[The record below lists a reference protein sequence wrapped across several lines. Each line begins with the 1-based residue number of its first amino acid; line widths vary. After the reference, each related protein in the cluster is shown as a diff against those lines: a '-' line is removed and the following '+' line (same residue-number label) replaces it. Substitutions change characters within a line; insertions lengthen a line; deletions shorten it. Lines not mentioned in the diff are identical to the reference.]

1 MTTTANQKLTA
12 FAQAVGTDYKE
23 LKGLI
28 TQIQTA
34 LAELPQSNAVST
46 QIQQAITA
54 LKNELMGGELD
65 EQLDTLKE
73 LGNKLKELQNDG
85 TVAGAI
91 TQKLSELKQ
100 KIEGL
105 ETAFNGLIET
115 NFVEI
120 YQQAKGV

>member
-1 MTTTANQKLTA
+1 MTTANQKLTA
-12 FAQAVGTDYKE
+12 FAQAVGADYKE

-28 TQIQTA
+28 SQVQST

-73 LGNKLKELQNDG
+73 LVDKLKELQNDDS
-85 TVAGAI
+85 VAGAV
-91 TQKLSELKQ
+91 TQKLTELKQ
-100 KIEGL
+100 KIETV
-105 ETAFNGLIET
+105 ETAINALNT
-115 NFVEI
+115 ADFVQI
-120 YQQAKGV
+120 YQTAKGA

>member
-1 MTTTANQKLTA
+1 MTTANQKLAA

-28 TQIQTA
+28 SQVQST
-34 LAELPQSNAVST
+34 LAELAQSNAIST

-73 LGNKLKELQNDG
+73 LGDKLKELQNDDS
-85 TVAGAI
+85 VAGAV
-91 TQKLSELKQ
+91 TQKLTELKQ
-100 KIEGL
+100 KIETV
-105 ETAFNGLIET
+105 ETAINALNT
-115 NFVEI
+115 ADFVQI
-120 YQQAKGV
+120 YQTAKGV

>member
-1 MTTTANQKLTA
+1 MTTANQKLAA

-23 LKGLI
+23 LKDLI
-28 TQIQTA
+28 SQIQST
-34 LAELPQSNAVST
+34 LAELPQSNAISA

-73 LGNKLKELQNDG
+73 LGDKLKELQNDDS
-85 TVAGAI
+85 VAGAI
-91 TQKLSELKQ
+91 TQKLTELKQ